1 MATIPFFGIMA
12 LPLTLLVIA
21 KEIDLSFGSVMALS
35 MTAFVL
41 VLQRFGADQTGA
53 DLTPVLFLAF
63 AAALIVGGLVGLIN
77 GLIVVRLGIPSL
89 ITTLGTQFLWRG
101 LVLIITNGQ
110 SYSLI
115 SSQGTAFRNLAVGRI
130 ANYVPMQMIWML
142 LIGFAIWFI
151 LNRHRFGAHVYLV
164 GDNDNSA
171 RLMGV
176 NVNRTRILVFVIM
189 GVGAAIAGILASS
202 EVNYFWPGTLGEGYL
217 LRTLAAVFLGG
228 TSVFGGTGTV
238 VGTFLACFI
247 VGTIEAGTVAVGLT
261 GYYTQF
267 IFGLIIVVS
276 VAMHTYLRRRI
287 S

>member
-12 LPLTLLVIA
+12 LPLTLVVIA
-21 KEIDLSFGSVMALS
+21 REIDLSFGSIMALG

-41 VLQRFGADQTGA
+41 VMQRFGTDQTGA
-53 DLTPVLFLAF
+53 NLVPALFLAAL
-63 AAALIVGGLVGLIN
+63 AAVVVGFLVGLIN

-115 SSQGTAFRNLAVGRI
+115 SSQGTLFRNLVVGRI
-130 ANYVPMQMIWML
+130 GNYLPAQMIWML
-142 LIGFAIWFI
+142 LIAFVIWFI
-151 LNRHRFGAHVYLV
+151 LNRHKFGAHVYLI
-164 GDNDNSA
+164 GDNENSA
-171 RLMGV
+171 RLMGI
-176 NVNRTRILVFVIM
+176 NVDRTRILVFAIM
-189 GVGAAIAGILASS
+189 GMGAAFAGILASM

-217 LRTLAAVFLGG
+217 MRTLAAVFLGG
-228 TSVFGGTGTV
+228 TSVFGGTGTI

-267 IFGLIIVVS
+267 IFGFIIVLS
-276 VAMHTYLRRRI
+276 VALHTFVRRRI